1 MYVIGY
7 TLANP
12 SEDQDPNVVF
22 EEWEIF
28 AEFRSS
34 FYRMIED
41 KKDDATINDFFWGIK
56 TSPDEYDIG
65 GYHDKPL

>member
-12 SEDQDPNVVF
+12 SDGIDPYVVY
-22 EEWEIF
+22 EEWEVF

-41 KKDDATINDFFWGIK
+41 KKDDSTINDFFWGIK
-56 TSPDEYDIG
+56 TSPDSFDIG
-65 GYHDKPL
+65 GYQDKAL